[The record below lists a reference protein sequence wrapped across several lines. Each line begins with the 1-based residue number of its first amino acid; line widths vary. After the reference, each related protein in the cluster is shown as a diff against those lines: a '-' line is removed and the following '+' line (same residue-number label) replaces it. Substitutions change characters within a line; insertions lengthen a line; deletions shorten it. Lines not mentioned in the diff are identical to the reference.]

1 MRLFV
6 GIEVKLEA
14 YDNHT
19 ATSAESTTPVLS
31 ALLLCSH
38 RLRFFPFGHNFERQI
53 KNQQQLVIT
62 VFFHTCVL
70 LPLPPVCV

>member
-1 MRLFV
+1 MRLLV

-14 YDNHT
+14 YDHHT

-31 ALLLCSH
+31 ALLLCSRH
-38 RLRFFPFGHNFERQI
+38 LRFFPFGHHFQGQI
-53 KNQQQLVIT
+53 KNQQQPVIT
-62 VFFHTCVL
+62 VFFPTCVL